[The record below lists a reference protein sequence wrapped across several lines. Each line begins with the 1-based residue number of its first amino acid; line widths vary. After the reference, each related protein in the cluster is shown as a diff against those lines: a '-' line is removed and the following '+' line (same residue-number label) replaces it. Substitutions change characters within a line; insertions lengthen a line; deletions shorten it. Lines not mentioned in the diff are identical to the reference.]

1 VSGDDGAVWLE
12 VVAAVDYLAAVHRP
26 GLTVWGALDEA
37 VRWWTAELL
46 DPCDGFTGRRV
57 VELPWNDRD
66 PLRSAIEG
74 LLSSVPSADTPAADS
89 LGDAFAASLAAW
101 LVVMADEFNDGHRFA
116 TARTGLD
123 PVV

>member
-1 VSGDDGAVWLE
+1 MSGDDGAVWLE

-46 DPCDGFTGRRV
+46 DPRDGFTGRRV
-57 VELPWNDRD
+57 VELPWNDPD

-74 LLSSVPSADTPAADS
+74 LLSSVPSADTPADS

-116 TARTGLD
+116 AARTRPD
-123 PVV
+123 NVV